1 MHNIWVAG
9 DTLYAGDYQG
19 GLRVVDIAGELRG
32 DLRRQGRVVGSLHT
46 GTLAGFRPNAAL
58 AWSAIPHRGFVFA
71 SDINSGVWIARVTGR
86 PGT

>member
-1 MHNIWVAG
+1 M
-9 DTLYAGDYQG
+9 
-19 GLRVVDIAGELRG
+19 
-32 DLRRQGRVVGSLHT
+32 GSLHT

-71 SDINSGVWIARVTGR
+71 SDINTGVWVARVTGR